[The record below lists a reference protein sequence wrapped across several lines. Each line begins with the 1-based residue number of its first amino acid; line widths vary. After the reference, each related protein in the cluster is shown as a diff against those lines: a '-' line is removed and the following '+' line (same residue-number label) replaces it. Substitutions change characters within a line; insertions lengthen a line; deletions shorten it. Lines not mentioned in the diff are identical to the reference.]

1 MNTAA
6 TCSASNNVHPLMI
19 TREHP
24 PMPALP
30 QTSIRVPPQTEP
42 GPSKTLYY
50 INEINEAPGTPPFL
64 APRPSSLA
72 TVSSEVHR

>member
-24 PMPALP
+24 PVPALTQNP
-30 QTSIRVPPQTEP
+30 IRVPPQTEP
-42 GPSKTLYY
+42 GTPKTLYY
-50 INEINEAPGTPPFL
+50 INEATRTPLFL

-72 TVSSEVHR
+72 PVFLEVRR